1 MHHRVLHTPLWACQ
15 LVLLLSCGAA
25 HAEIYKWVDEQ
36 GRTHYSHN
44 KADAERAKGSTQI
57 NIRKQA
63 PAKVETPTYWDY
75 VTDKSKQQQRTEAPA
90 TAPEPQARPN
100 SRGLPVTSD
109 PRYAGIDDAAR
120 CTYALDI
127 LNGTIRLP
135 NGELFDEYD
144 RKLAK
149 DDVARFCR

>member
-1 MHHRVLHTPLWACQ
+1 MRHHVLHAPLWACK
-15 LVLLLSCGAA
+15 LALLFSCAA
-25 HAEIYKWVDEQ
+25 AQAEIYKWVDEQ

-44 KADAERAKGSTQI
+44 KADAERAKGAPVP
-57 NIRKQA
+57 IRKQA
-63 PAKVETPTYWDY
+63 PAKAESPNYWDY
-75 VTDKSKQQQRTEAPA
+75 VTDKNKQQQRTEAPA

-100 SRGLPVTSD
+100 SRGIPVTSD
-109 PRYAGIDDAAR
+109 PRYDGIDDAAR

-135 NGELFDEYD
+135 NGELYDEYD

>member
-1 MHHRVLHTPLWACQ
+1 MRHRVLYAPLWAC
-15 LVLLLSCGAA
+15 LPVLFFACGAT
-25 HAEIYKWVDEQ
+25 HAEIYKWVDEK

-44 KADAERAKGSTQI
+44 KADAERAKGTQL
-57 NIRKQA
+57 NIPKNA
-63 PAKVETPTYWDY
+63 PAKTESSSYWDY
-75 VTDKSKQQQRTEAPA
+75 VTDKSKQQQPTEAPA
-90 TAPEPQARPN
+90 TAPEPQVRPN
-100 SRGLPVTSD
+100 SRGIPVTSD
-109 PRYAGIDDAAR
+109 PRYDGIDDAAR

-135 NGELFDEYD
+135 NGELYDEYD